1 MKVWLG
7 NFVKSGIESQLGT
20 DLRETVKIAISH
32 YTAKLESGRP
42 PIAPPPF
49 LLLDASGQARG
60 EGEEVELTLD
70 RKSEAVLRREAFRR
84 HMDVGNLATHSVMVY
99 LAELDF
105 ISAPTRTV

>member
-7 NFVKSGIESQLGT
+7 NFVRSGIESQLGT
-20 DLRETVKIAISH
+20 DLTETVKTDVSH

-42 PIAPPPF
+42 PVAPPPF
-49 LLLDASGQARG
+49 LPLGAGSEAPG
-60 EGEEVELTLD
+60 EGEEVELKLD
-70 RKSEAVLRREAFRR
+70 RRSEAVLRREAFRR
-84 HMDVGNLATHSVMVY
+84 QMDVGSLATHSVMVY